1 MQPNWF
7 ARVAY
12 LLLRLVSGLIM
23 VQSGGTKLFG
33 WLGGMPPGTEVTKWV
48 TVGGWIELVG
58 GVLMLV
64 GLFTRPVAFILSG
77 TMAVAYWK
85 FHYKFGEPGTVWTWP
100 TQNHGVAA
108 VMMCFVF
115 LLFAAHGP
123 GMLSI
128 DEGRELRKKGPRP
141 GK

>member
-1 MQPNWF
+1 MPPNWF

-23 VQSGGTKLFG
+23 LQSGGTKIFG
-33 WLGGMPPGTEVTKWV
+33 WLGGLPVPPNAWSTT
-48 TVGGWIELVG
+48 GGWIELVG

-85 FHYKFGEPGTVWTWP
+85 FHYKWGEDGTVWTWP
-100 TQNHGVAA
+100 TQNGGVAA

-115 LLFAAHGP
+115 LLFAAQGA

-128 DEGRELRKKGPRP
+128 DEGRELRKKAPRP